1 MEIITQKHENGL
13 VVSVKGRV
21 DGVSAPPFEKK
32 LMEFIDSGDTTLIID
47 CSNLIYL
54 TSAGLRSILMV
65 AKTLKNKDG
74 ALKVAALIDVV
85 KNVYEISGFSAII
98 PTFDTVEAALE
109 TSR

>member
-1 MEIITQKHENGL
+1 
-13 VVSVKGRV
+13 
-21 DGVSAPPFEKK
+21 
-32 LMEFIDSGDTTLIID
+32 
-47 CSNLIYL
+47 
-54 TSAGLRSILMV
+54 MV

>member
-13 VVSVKGRV
+13 VVSVKGRI
-21 DGVSAPPFEKK
+21 DAVSAPAFEKE
-32 LMEFIDSGDTTLIID
+32 LMEFVDSGDTSLIIN
-47 CSNLIYL
+47 CRELIYL
-54 TSAGLRSILMV
+54 TSAGLRGILTV
-65 AKTLKNKDG
+65 AKKLKNKGG

-109 TSR
+109 TDR

>member
-1 MEIITQKHENGL
+1 MEL
-13 VVSVKGRV
+13 
-21 DGVSAPPFEKK
+21 
-32 LMEFIDSGDTTLIID
+32 IDSGDTTLIID

-85 KNVYEISGFSAII
+85 KNVYEISGFNAII